1 MTSKLSITVSLTIAP
16 NTARIA
22 VSGTLTAENA
32 PAVIAV
38 ARRVSGLDAGFD
50 IHIDISGLTRAETGA
65 LQALQ
70 AGGFRMSAA
79 PGQELRRS
87 RRPATVVPA

>member
-16 NTARIA
+16 NTAQIT

-38 ARRVSGLDAGFD
+38 ARRVSCLDGGFD
-50 IHIDISGLTRAETGA
+50 IFIDLSGVGHSEAGA
-65 LQALQ
+65 VQTLQAD
-70 AGGFRMSAA
+70 GFRMSAA
-79 PGQELRRS
+79 PGLEPRQV
-87 RRPATVVPA
+87 RRPATAVPA